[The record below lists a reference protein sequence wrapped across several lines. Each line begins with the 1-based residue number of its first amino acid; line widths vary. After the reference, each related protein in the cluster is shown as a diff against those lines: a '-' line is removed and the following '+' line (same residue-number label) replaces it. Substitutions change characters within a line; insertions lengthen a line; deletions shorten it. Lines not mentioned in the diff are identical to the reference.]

1 MSSPHRPPPATIA
14 PRPLRHDDPAVFI
27 YSTRAALRRRDRAR
41 FIEHQVAQNG
51 GRYPW
56 VTRPIGTPDSAA

>member
-1 MSSPHRPPPATIA
+1 MSTPHRPPPATIA
-14 PRPLRHDDPAVFI
+14 PRPLRRDDPAVFI

-41 FIEHQVAQNG
+41 FIERQVAQNS

-56 VTRPIGTPDSAA
+56 ATPLPDKPDSAA